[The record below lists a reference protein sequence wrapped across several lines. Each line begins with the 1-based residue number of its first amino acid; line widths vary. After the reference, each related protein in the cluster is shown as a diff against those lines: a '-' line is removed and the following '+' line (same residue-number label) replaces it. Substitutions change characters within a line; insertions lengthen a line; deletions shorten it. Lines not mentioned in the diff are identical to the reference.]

1 MALEARIRELDARH
15 NRLDDRIGEEVRHPS
30 SDSLRLSSL
39 KKEKLKLKDE
49 IQSLKR
55 KH

>member
-15 NRLDDRIGEEVRHPS
+15 HRLDDRIDEEVRHPS
-30 SDSLRLSSL
+30 ADSLRLSSL
-39 KKEKLKLKDE
+39 KKEKLKLKDQ
-49 IQSLKR
+49 IQSLKQ